1 MKNSSAFEN
10 TPNSGGGGGQTHVFT
25 SFPDT
30 HLDDEADPNFMSG
43 ADANKQASQ
52 HLLSENFLAE
62 DAQTPVYSVWQIE
75 YYQKFFNVSTNDV
88 MGRVVGSMV
97 PTFNQSFLLNRI
109 RPNPDLYGP
118 FWICVTLMFTI
129 SISGNIYSYLS
140 SFGSIESWQ
149 TDFHKLTSSAFI
161 IIMYWWIMSTFIY
174 IGMRWRGLVADFQF
188 VEILSVYGYSLFV
201 FIPVSI
207 LWLIHIS
214 FIQWT
219 LVIMAIGLSGSVL
232 HFTFWPIFAQ
242 DSNQKVSF
250 VILIIVFLMHSLL
263 GIGFMVYFFH
273 SPDHFDPVTTTTA
286 KATLTAIVGNSTK
299 SG

>member
-1 MKNSSAFEN
+1 
-10 TPNSGGGGGQTHVFT
+10 
-25 SFPDT
+25 
-30 HLDDEADPNFMSG
+30 
-43 ADANKQASQ
+43 
-52 HLLSENFLAE
+52 
-62 DAQTPVYSVWQIE
+62 
-75 YYQKFFNVSTNDV
+75 
-88 MGRVVGSMV
+88 
-97 PTFNQSFLLNRI
+97 
-109 RPNPDLYGP
+109 
-118 FWICVTLMFTI
+118 
-129 SISGNIYSYLS
+129 
-140 SFGSIESWQ
+140 
-149 TDFHKLTSSAFI
+149 
-161 IIMYWWIMSTFIY
+161 MSTFIY
-174 IGMRWRGLVADFQF
+174 IAMRWRGLVADFQF

-242 DSNQKVSF
+242 DSNQKVSISWSNIIKQYLNYFKLLLFFKVSF

-263 GIGFMVYFFH
+263 GIGFMVKFQLCNFSTLFLVFNCFNFVKVYFFH

-299 SG
+299 SGWLSF